1 MNIKKIK
8 LDLTVN
14 LLNRTSNSNILQNVQ
29 DSMSGWKS
37 EVGSFVDSTLL
48 NNSGINPDLEKRTYA
63 MQYENCTLNVDV
75 VHNQI
80 TSSQYLNGF
89 SLR

>member
-14 LLNRTSNSNILQNVQ
+14 LLNQTSNSNILQNVQ
-29 DSMSGWKS
+29 EAMATWSAD
-37 EVGSFVDSTLL
+37 VGNFVDTTIL
-48 NNSGINPDLEKRTYA
+48 NNSGINSDLVKHTYA

-75 VHNQI
+75 VHNQK

-89 SLR
+89 SLV